1 MLETERLRRL
11 VISSYR
17 ALREVGR
24 SVRTIVLLR
33 YLSEPQPRDSIAAIT
48 NRVEAFHGFANWL
61 SFGRE
66 VLAHN
71 DPVHQEMIVKFNEL
85 MANCAIYSTALDIM
99 VTANELFAAG
109 HPVNGEDLATITPYI
124 TSKIRRFGDWVLDL
138 TPPPAGTLVTL
149 DVTPVDAIRAS
160 P

>member
-1 MLETERLRRL
+1 MCGRLL
-11 VISSYR
+11 V
-17 ALREVGR
+17 LPQVG
-24 SVRTIVLLR
+24 V
-33 YLSEPQPRDSIAAIT
+33 RDSIAAVT

-99 VTANELFAAG
+99 VAANELFAAG
-109 HPVNGEDLATITPYI
+109 YPVNWEDLATVTPYI
-124 TSKIRRFGDWVLDL
+124 TSKIRRFSDWILDL
-138 TPPPAGTLVTL
+138 TPPPEGTLVTL
-149 DVTPVDAIRAS
+149 DVTPVEAIRAS